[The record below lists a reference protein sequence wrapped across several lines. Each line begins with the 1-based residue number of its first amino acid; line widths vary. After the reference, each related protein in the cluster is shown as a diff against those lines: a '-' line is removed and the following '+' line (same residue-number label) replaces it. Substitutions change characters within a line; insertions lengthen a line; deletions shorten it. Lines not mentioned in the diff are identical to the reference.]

1 MYPKMLPTPHASFQ
15 WMFSGVI
22 EEHDAWDVFMFM
34 ARPKFATQLPSLIL
48 HVDVAIFTTV
58 ATDQ

>member
-15 WMFSGVI
+15 LVFSGVI

-34 ARPKFATQLPSLIL
+34 AGPNLQLSFLIL
-48 HVDVAIFTTV
+48 HVHVAIFTTV